1 MDESSYYVLSP
12 SPVGYEEA
20 LRKVWE
26 ELKRQTDDG
35 IVRRKAVRRVGER
48 RIELPFL
55 GDSYRVDIV
64 SESVKDAS
72 GTEVFPFLKVLLLH
86 YLAGLSSELVGED
99 WLSFRQLRG
108 GATYYPAFAS
118 RTVVRLKKEFTG
130 REESFARAAEV
141 LGGRPL
147 DFKDISFAFDVF
159 PRVRIAVILHSAT
172 EEFDAEANILFD
184 RAAAAHLETEDL
196 AVCGAMLVSKI
207 VKTAK
212 KLEE

>member
-1 MDESSYYVLSP
+1 MDESSYQVLSP

-20 LRKVWE
+20 LRKAWE

-35 IVRRKAVRRVGER
+35 IVRRKAVRKVGER
-48 RIELPFL
+48 RIELSFL
-55 GDSYRVDIV
+55 GDSYTVDIA

-72 GTEVFPFLKVLLLH
+72 GKEVFPFLKVLLLH
-86 YLAGLSSELVGED
+86 YIAGLSSELAGED

-108 GATYYPAFAS
+108 GATYFPAFAA

-130 REESFARAAEV
+130 REESFARAAEA

-147 DFKDISFAFDVF
+147 DFKDVSFAFDVF

-196 AVCGAMLVSKI
+196 AVCGALLVSKI
-207 VKTAK
+207 VKTVK